1 MKAFLLAAGFGTRL
15 KPITD
20 TTPKCLVPIKGKP
33 LLYYWMKLCDKYKIQ
48 EVLINLHYLPDM
60 VINFLKENRFAVTVR
75 TVFEKELRGSGG
87 TILHN
92 KDFVRDEESFFIFY
106 ADNLTDVNLAQM
118 DSFHKKH
125 NEPLTIGLF
134 NAEVPKECGIVELDK
149 DKKVI
154 SFEEKP
160 ERPKSNLANAGVYLA
175 RQEIFSF
182 FPQEKKKIDFGFDIL
197 PKLVKRMY
205 GFVISEYLIDIGTME
220 KYIKAQKEW
229 KGLKEKN

>member
-20 TTPKCLVPIKGKP
+20 AIPKCLVPIKGKP
-33 LLYYWMKLCDKYKIQ
+33 LLYYWLKLCDKYKIQ
-48 EVLINLHYLPDM
+48 EVLINLHYLPGV

-75 TVFEKELRGSGG
+75 TVYEEELRGSGG
-87 TILHN
+87 TIFHN

-106 ADNLTDVNLAQM
+106 ADNLTNVNLGKM
-118 DSFHKKH
+118 GSFHKKH

-134 NAEVPKECGIVELDK
+134 KAEFPKECGIVELDK
-149 DKKVI
+149 DGMVI
-154 SFEEKP
+154 SFAEKP
-160 ERPKSNLANAGVYLA
+160 EKPKSNMANAGIYLA

-197 PKLVKRMY
+197 PKLVKRMF
-205 GFVISEYLIDIGTME
+205 GFVISEYLIDIGTKE

-229 KGLKEKN
+229 KGLEE